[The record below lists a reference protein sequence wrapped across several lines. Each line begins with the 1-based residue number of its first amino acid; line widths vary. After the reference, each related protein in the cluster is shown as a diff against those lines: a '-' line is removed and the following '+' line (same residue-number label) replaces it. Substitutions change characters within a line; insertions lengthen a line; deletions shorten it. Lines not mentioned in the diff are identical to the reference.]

1 MITSAPAF
9 CAGPSSFV
17 NDTTYHAAADHSAFA
32 QKRDSSR
39 SLDWTLVGCLCLLLA
54 FGPLAFGAV
63 QEWAVC
69 TLEVGA
75 AVCMII
81 WAAGKL
87 VSGRLD
93 LRRSALFLPIVLF
106 AALVGLQL
114 VSGRT
119 AYWFITWRTALMWS
133 AYGMIFFVTTQALYR
148 TAQIRIF
155 AFFFVAFGFL
165 VALFS
170 IVQQFTWNGNLY
182 WVMPNRQAGWVYGP
196 YVDHAHYAGLM
207 EMLVPIPLVFAMM
220 SCWHKLLRVLFGF
233 AAVLMASTIFFSQ
246 SLGGIVAFG
255 AQLVFLA
262 IIVGVRQH
270 SRRQLLLLIV
280 MTALLALW
288 LLMLSPGGI
297 SETMVR
303 LQDPLGKAGG
313 SDRVRIVKDSL
324 RMIATRPAL
333 GWGLGTFPLVYPSFR
348 TFYTNFF
355 VNAAHNDYIQIAV
368 ETGIAG
374 FALVCC
380 FIVMFYRVSL
390 QRIANWR
397 TDIRSAA
404 TLAAIVGVTGILI
417 HSLSDFNLQI
427 AANAALFFALTAV
440 ATGNFHRRV
449 AINTFDH

>member
-1 MITSAPAF
+1 
-9 CAGPSSFV
+9 V
-17 NDTTYHAAADHSAFA
+17 NDATYHAAADYSVFA

-39 SLDWTLVGCLCLLLA
+39 ILDWTLVGCLCLLLA

-63 QEWAVC
+63 QEWAIC
-69 TLEVGA
+69 TLEVAA

-182 WVMPNRQAGWVYGP
+182 WVVPNRQAGWVYGP

-207 EMLVPIPLVFAMM
+207 EMLVAIPLVFAMM
-220 SCWHKLLRVLFGF
+220 SCWQKPLRVLFGF
-233 AAVLMASTIFFSQ
+233 AAVLMASTIFLSG
-246 SLGGIVAFG
+246 SRGGMVAFG
-255 AQLVFLA
+255 LQMILLA
-262 IIVGVRQH
+262 VILGVQAR
-270 SRRQLLLLIV
+270 SRSHVLLLLLMAV
-280 MTALLALW
+280 LLALW
-288 LLMLSPGGI
+288 LVVVSPGGV
-297 SETMVR
+297 SERIGQLSGTQGRQAAVDR
-303 LQDPLGKAGG
+303 L
-313 SDRVRIVKDSL
+313 RIAKDIL
-324 RMIATRPAL
+324 KMIAARPVL
-333 GWGLGTFPLVYPSFR
+333 GWGLGTFPIVYPSFR
-348 TFYTNFF
+348 TFPTNFF
-355 VNAAHNDYIQIAV
+355 VNAAHNDYAQMTV
-368 ETGIAG
+368 ETGLMGLAIICA
-374 FALVCC
+374 
-380 FIVMFYRVSL
+380 FIVFLYRAGLS
-390 QRIANWR
+390 RIESWR
-397 TDIRSAA
+397 TDVRSA
-404 TLAAIVGVTGILI
+404 TSLAGMIGVTGILM
-417 HSLSDFNLQI
+417 HSFWDFNLQI
-427 AANAALFFALTAV
+427 PANAALFFALAALTA
-440 ATGNFHRRV
+440 AAPMNKERNKR
-449 AINTFDH
+449 